1 MQTFV
6 TFSIFTIRNVNDIAL
21 ENDTLCIDKFGSFDS
36 VILVR
41 KKISTVLKNYN
52 SEKKKKIK
60 INKKHY
66 FINSSDSSNIG
77 I

>member
-36 VILVR
+36 VILV
-41 KKISTVLKNYN
+41 KKNFNCVEKLQQWEKEKN
-52 SEKKKKIK
+52 
-60 INKKHY
+60 
-66 FINSSDSSNIG
+66 
-77 I
+77 

>member
-36 VILVR
+36 VILV
-41 KKISTVLKNYN
+41 KKNFNCV
-52 SEKKKKIK
+52 EKLQQ
-60 INKKHY
+60 
-66 FINSSDSSNIG
+66 
-77 I
+77 